1 VKNVRV
7 GSLVG
12 IPLYINPSWFLIFGL
27 TVWLL
32 AFRIFPDLVEDAPRS
47 THVAMALASAIVFF
61 VSIVLHELAH
71 SLVARAY
78 DIPVR
83 SITLFIFGGVAHITR
98 EAAKPGAE
106 ILMAAAG
113 PLTSVG
119 LGALF
124 AGLWFVAGGELRDP
138 GALEVTLFWLG
149 WMNILLGIFNL
160 LPAFPMD
167 GGRVFRSLIWL
178 VSGSYERSTIVAAW
192 TGRLFAWALVGVG
205 VLAAVGVDV
214 VITAGA
220 FGGLWLIFIGLF
232 LEGGARQSLVQQKLV
247 ATLGRHRVSDLMV
260 ADPPVV
266 QSAVS
271 VATMARG
278 VLELNPRVCYFVEER
293 GALAG
298 IVAGDQLRAVPER
311 LWDSMTA
318 ADTMVPRHRL
328 RPAAI
333 DQTLTDALL
342 SMEEL
347 DLLHLPVV
355 AEGRVVGVIARERI
369 VGVLRQAGLVSG
381 A

>member
-1 VKNVRV
+1 MRNVRI
-7 GSLVG
+7 GSLAG

-32 AFRIFPDLVEDAPRS
+32 AFRLFPSIVDDSSRT
-47 THVAMALASAIVFF
+47 THIAMALVSAVIFF

-78 DIPVR
+78 QIPVR

-98 EAAKPGAE
+98 EAARPGAE

-113 PLTSVG
+113 PATSIALG
-119 LGALF
+119 LLFGALWYLGG
-124 AGLWFVAGGELRDP
+124 AGTSGPVAI
-138 GALEVTLFWLG
+138 TLIWLG
-149 WMNILLGIFNL
+149 WMNILIGVFNL

-178 VSGSYERSTIVAAW
+178 ISGNYGRATMVAAW
-192 TGRLFAWALVGVG
+192 TGRFFAWSIIALGA
-205 VLAAVGVDV
+205 LAVAGFDV
-214 VITAGA
+214 VVATGS
-220 FGGLWLIFIGLF
+220 FGGLWLVFIGFF
-232 LEGGARQSLVQQKLV
+232 LEGGARQSLVQQKLLS
-247 ATLGRHRVSDLMV
+247 ALGRYRVGDLMV

-266 QSAVS
+266 GPDVS

-293 GALAG
+293 GGLAG
-298 IVAGDQLRAVPER
+298 IVAGDQLRAVPEQ
-311 LWDSMTA
+311 LWDSCTAAEAMVPRQRLRPTA
-318 ADTMVPRHRL
+318 AD
-328 RPAAI
+328 AS
-333 DQTLTDALL
+333 LTDALMA
-342 SMEEL
+342 MEEH

-355 AEGRVVGVIARERI
+355 TDDRVVGVIARDRI
-369 VGVLRQAGLVSG
+369 IGVLRQAGLISG

>member
-32 AFRIFPDLVEDAPRS
+32 AFRIFPDIVEEAPRS
-47 THVAMALASAIVFF
+47 THVAMAVGSAIVFF

-98 EAAKPGAE
+98 EAARPGAE

-113 PLTSVG
+113 PLTSLA

-124 AGLWFVAGGELRDP
+124 VGGWLLAGGELRDP

-149 WMNILLGIFNL
+149 WMNILLGVFNL

-178 VSGSYERSTIVAAW
+178 LTSSYERSTVIAAW
-192 TGRLFAWALVGVG
+192 TGRLFAWALVALG
-205 VLAAVGVDV
+205 VLAALGVNV
-214 VITAGA
+214 VVTAGA

-247 ATLGRHRVSDLMV
+247 STLGRHRVSDLMV

-266 QSAVS
+266 QSEVS

-278 VLELNPRVCYFVEER
+278 VLELNPRICYFVEER

-298 IVAGDQLRAVPER
+298 IVGGDQLRAVPER
-311 LWDSMTA
+311 LWDELTA
-318 ADTMVPRHRL
+318 ADAMVPRNRL
-328 RPAAI
+328 RAAAA

-355 AEGRVVGVIARERI
+355 EDGRVVGVIARERI

>member
-32 AFRIFPDLVEDAPRS
+32 AFRVFPDIVEDAPRS
-47 THVAMALASAIVFF
+47 THIVMAVASAIVFF
-61 VSIVLHELAH
+61 VSIILHELAH

-98 EAAKPGAE
+98 EAARPLSE

-113 PLTSVG
+113 PLTSLA
-119 LGALF
+119 LGAV
-124 AGLWFVAGGELRDP
+124 FVALWWLAGGNLTGA

-178 VSGSYERSTIVAAW
+178 VSGSYNRATSIAAW
-192 TGRLFAWALVGVG
+192 TGRLFAWALIAVG
-205 VLAAVGVDV
+205 VLAALGVDM
-214 VITAGA
+214 VIAAGG
-220 FGGLWLIFIGLF
+220 FGGIWLIFIGFF

-247 ATLGRHRVSDLMV
+247 TALGRHRVADLMV

-266 QSAVS
+266 GSGAS

-278 VLELNPRVCYFVEER
+278 VLELNPRICYFVEED
-293 GALAG
+293 GAFAG
-298 IVAGDQLRAVPER
+298 LVAGDQLRAVPER
-311 LWDSMTA
+311 LWDSLTA
-318 ADTMVPRHRL
+318 ADAMVPRHRL
-328 RPAAI
+328 RPAAAE
-333 DQTLTDALL
+333 QTLTDALL

-347 DLLHLPVV
+347 ELLHLPVV
-355 AEGRVVGVIARERI
+355 RDGRVIGVIARERI

>member
-1 VKNVRV
+1 MKNVRV

-32 AFRIFPDLVEDAPRS
+32 AFRIFPDIVEDSPQS
-47 THVAMALASAIVFF
+47 THIAMAVASAIVFF

-83 SITLFIFGGVAHITR
+83 SITLFLFGGVAHITR
-98 EAAKPGAE
+98 EAARPGAE

-113 PLTSVG
+113 PLTSLA

-124 AGLWFVAGGELRDP
+124 VGLWWVAGGELRDP

-149 WMNILLGIFNL
+149 WMNILLGVFNL

-178 VSGSYERSTIVAAW
+178 ATNSYERATIVAAW

-205 VLAAVGVDV
+205 VLAALGVDV

-232 LEGGARQSLVQQKLV
+232 LENGARQSLVQQKLV
-247 ATLGRHRVSDLMV
+247 SALGRHRVSDLMV

-266 QSAVS
+266 QSEVS

-293 GALAG
+293 GAFAG

-311 LWDSMTA
+311 LWDQLTA

-328 RPAAI
+328 RATAG

-342 SMEEL
+342 SMEEF

-355 AEGRVVGVIARERI
+355 ENGRVVGVIARERI